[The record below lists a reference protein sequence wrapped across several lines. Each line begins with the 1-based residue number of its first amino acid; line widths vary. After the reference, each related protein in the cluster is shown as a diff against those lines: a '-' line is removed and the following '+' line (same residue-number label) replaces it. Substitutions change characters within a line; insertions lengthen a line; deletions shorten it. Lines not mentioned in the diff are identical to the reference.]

1 MRPRWILFLVFVAG
15 GLVGIAQPSF
25 GQGATVRGR
34 LMAQGPAG
42 EYPLTRTQVTLV
54 AAPPASPV
62 RSAPSV
68 TGTDG
73 MFYFSNIPAGAYILE
88 ILVKPNSAPAKYS
101 VRVVA
106 PKTDI
111 PAIRILLTG

>member
-1 MRPRWILFLVFVAG
+1 MRFRWLSFLIFAGVF
-15 GLVGIAQPSF
+15 LWIAQPSF
-25 GQGATVRGR
+25 GQDATVRGR
-34 LMAQGPAG
+34 LIARGPAG
-42 EYPLTRTQVTLV
+42 DYPLAKTQVTLV
-54 AAPPASPV
+54 AAPPTSPA

-88 ILVKPNSAPAKYS
+88 VLVKANSAPIKYP
-101 VRVVA
+101 VEIAA

-111 PAIRILLTG
+111 PEIRVPLGG